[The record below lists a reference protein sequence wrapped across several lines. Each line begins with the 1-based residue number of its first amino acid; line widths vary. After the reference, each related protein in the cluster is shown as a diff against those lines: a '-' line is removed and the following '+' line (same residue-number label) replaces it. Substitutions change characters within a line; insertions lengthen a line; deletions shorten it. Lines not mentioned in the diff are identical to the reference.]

1 MSVLSV
7 LEVLGFFLMGTVF
20 GALGFRELLRLVQ
33 RGLCAPGPCGQCGV
47 EAHLVS
53 CDRCE
58 RKVGMCHSY
67 VVMGTDEPSIVT
79 LHPRRKSH
87 LCVSCL
93 VPYEK
98 DILEEML
105 HP

>member
-1 MSVLSV
+1 MSALSV
-7 LEVLGFFLMGTVF
+7 LEVLGFFLIGALF
-20 GALGFRELLRLVQ
+20 GALGFRELLRVVQ
-33 RGLCAPGPCGQCGV
+33 KGLFAPGPCGQCGV
-47 EAHLVS
+47 EGYLMA
-53 CDRCE
+53 CDRCQ
-58 RKVGMCHSY
+58 RKVGTCHCY
-67 VVMGTDEPSIVT
+67 VILGTDDPSLVA

-98 DILEEML
+98 EILEEML